1 MSTISEQEFKKLCD
15 DAYADRFQIYA
26 FNPNVSRREALLWM
40 ILGCLLTL
48 LSVPIL
54 EQPSAYGGASD
65 DPYGDAICEVLKDR
79 MEPDFDPQTYLSEL
93 SRRLE
98 TETEN

>member
-15 DAYADRFQIYA
+15 DVYADRFQIYA
-26 FNPNVSRREALLWM
+26 FNPNASRREALLWM

-48 LSVPIL
+48 LSVPVL

-65 DPYGDAICEVLKDR
+65 DPYGDAIIEVLKDR
-79 MEPDFDPQTYLSEL
+79 RETDFDPQTYLGEL
-93 SRRLE
+93 SGRIE
-98 TETEN
+98 AE

>member
-15 DAYADRFQIYA
+15 DAYRDRFQIYA
-26 FNPNVSRREALLWM
+26 FNPNASRREALLWM

-54 EQPSAYGGASD
+54 EQPSAYGGTSE
-65 DPYGDAICEVLKDR
+65 DPYGDAILEVLKDR
-79 MEPDFDPQTYLSEL
+79 MESDFDPQTYLGEL
-93 SRRLE
+93 SRRIE
-98 TETEN
+98 TEREN